1 MKKTEKYFKHIDKYG
16 NYGYQGIHRVR
27 VAKTTTVYEIYDV
40 SGSAHDY
47 EEAHQLALDKAQG
60 SETDVKLVGTKHIHE
75 TKVKGSFLYNRL
87 STEGDRLQ
95 KDIFPSNWTS

>member
-1 MKKTEKYFKHIDKYG
+1 MNYNVKDKYG

-40 SGSAHDY
+40 SVHCY
-47 EEAHQLALDKAQG
+47 EEAHKLALDKAQG
-60 SETDVKLVGTKHIHE
+60 SKTNAKLVGTLHTHE

-95 KDIFPSNWTS
+95 KELGWDS

>member
-1 MKKTEKYFKHIDKYG
+1 MNYNVRDEYG
-16 NYGYQGIHRVR
+16 NYGYKGIHRVR

-40 SGSAHDY
+40 SVHDY
-47 EEAHQLALDKAQG
+47 KEANKLALDKAQG
-60 SETDVKLVGTKHIHE
+60 RLTEAKLVGTKHIHE

-95 KDIFPSNWTS
+95 KE

>member
-1 MKKTEKYFKHIDKYG
+1 MKKIDKYG

-40 SGSAHDY
+40 SDHSNDY
-47 EEAHQLALDKAQG
+47 EEAHKLALDKAQG
-60 SETDVKLVGTKHIHE
+60 SKTNAKLVGTLHTHE

-87 STEGDRLQ
+87 STEGARLQ
-95 KDIFPSNWTS
+95 TEIFPRNWDS

>member
-1 MKKTEKYFKHIDKYG
+1 MNYNVRDKYG
-16 NYGYQGIHRVR
+16 NYGYQSIHRVR

-40 SGSAHDY
+40 SVYSYEKAHK
-47 EEAHQLALDKAQG
+47 LALDKAQG
-60 SETDVKLVGTKHIHE
+60 RLTEAKLVGTTHIHE

-95 KDIFPSNWTS
+95 KELGYE

>member
-1 MKKTEKYFKHIDKYG
+1 MKKIDKYG

-47 EEAHQLALDKAQG
+47 EEAHELSLI
-60 SETDVKLVGTKHIHE
+60 HI
-75 TKVKGSFLYNRL
+75 
-87 STEGDRLQ
+87 
-95 KDIFPSNWTS
+95 

>member
-1 MKKTEKYFKHIDKYG
+1 MNYNVRDKHG

-40 SGSAHDY
+40 SENDY
-47 EEAHQLALDKAQG
+47 EEAHKLALDKAQG
-60 SETDVKLVGTKHIHE
+60 RLTDEAKLVGTKHIHE
-75 TKVKGSFLYNRL
+75 TKVRGSFLYNRL

-95 KDIFPSNWTS
+95 KELGWDS

>member
-1 MKKTEKYFKHIDKYG
+1 MKKIDKYG
-16 NYGYQGIHRVR
+16 NYGYEGIHRVR

-40 SGSAHDY
+40 SDHSNDY
-47 EEAHQLALDKAQG
+47 EEAHKLALDKAQG
-60 SETDVKLVGTKHIHE
+60 SETDVKLVGTTHIHE

>member
-1 MKKTEKYFKHIDKYG
+1 MNYNVRDKYG

-40 SGSAHDY
+40 SGPTKGSIDY
-47 EEAHQLALDKAQG
+47 EEAHKLALDKAQG
-60 SETDVKLVGTKHIHE
+60 SKTNAKLVGTTHIHE

-95 KDIFPSNWTS
+95 KELGWDS

>member
-1 MKKTEKYFKHIDKYG
+1 MNYNVKDKYG
-16 NYGYQGIHRVR
+16 NYGYEGIHRVR

-47 EEAHQLALDKAQG
+47 EEAHELALDKARG
-60 SETDVKLVGTKHIHE
+60 SETDVKLVGTTHIHE

-87 STEGDRLQ
+87 STEGDRLP
-95 KDIFPSNWTS
+95 KEIFPRTWDR

>member
-1 MKKTEKYFKHIDKYG
+1 MNYNVRDKYG

-40 SGSAHDY
+40 SDHSTDY
-47 EEAHQLALDKAQG
+47 EEAHKLALDKAQG
-60 SETDVKLVGTKHIHE
+60 SKTNAKLVGTMHTHE

-95 KDIFPSNWTS
+95 KELGWDS

>member
-1 MKKTEKYFKHIDKYG
+1 MNYNVRDKHG

-40 SGSAHDY
+40 SENDY
-47 EEAHQLALDKAQG
+47 EEAHKLALDKAQG
-60 SETDVKLVGTKHIHE
+60 RLTDEAKLVGNKHIHQ

-87 STEGDRLQ
+87 SNEVDRLQ
-95 KDIFPSNWTS
+95 KEIFPRNWES

>member
-1 MKKTEKYFKHIDKYG
+1 MNYNVKDKYG

-40 SGSAHDY
+40 SGHASDY
-47 EEAHQLALDKAQG
+47 EEAHKLALDKAQG
-60 SETDVKLVGTKHIHE
+60 TLTDQAKLVGTKHIHE
-75 TKVKGSFLYNRL
+75 TRVRGSFLYNRL

-95 KDIFPSNWTS
+95 KEIFPRNWDS

>member
-1 MKKTEKYFKHIDKYG
+1 MKKIDKYG
-16 NYGYQGIHRVR
+16 NYGYEGIHRVR

-47 EEAHQLALDKAQG
+47 EEAHNLALDKAQG
-60 SETDVKLVGTKHIHE
+60 SETDVKLVGTTHIHE

-87 STEGDRLQ
+87 CLLYTS
-95 KDIFPSNWTS
+95 PSPRDLYQSRMPSSA

>member
-1 MKKTEKYFKHIDKYG
+1 MNYNVRDKYG

-40 SGSAHDY
+40 SVNSYEKAHK
-47 EEAHQLALDKAQG
+47 LALDKAQG
-60 SETDVKLVGTKHIHE
+60 RLTEAKLVGTAHKHE
-75 TKVKGSFLYNRL
+75 TFVKGSFLYNRL

-95 KDIFPSNWTS
+95 KELD

>member
-1 MKKTEKYFKHIDKYG
+1 MNYNVRDKHG

-40 SGSAHDY
+40 SVNSYEKAHK
-47 EEAHQLALDKAQG
+47 LALDKAQG
-60 SETDVKLVGTKHIHE
+60 RLTEAKLVGTTHIHE

-95 KDIFPSNWTS
+95 KELGYE

>member
-1 MKKTEKYFKHIDKYG
+1 MNYNVRDKYG
-16 NYGYQGIHRVR
+16 NYGYQSIHRVR

-40 SGSAHDY
+40 SVNSYEKAHK
-47 EEAHQLALDKAQG
+47 LALDKAQG
-60 SETDVKLVGTKHIHE
+60 RLTEAKLVGTTHIHE

-95 KDIFPSNWTS
+95 KELGYE

>member
-1 MKKTEKYFKHIDKYG
+1 MNYNVRDKYG
-16 NYGYQGIHRVR
+16 NYGYQSIHRVR

-40 SGSAHDY
+40 SVDSYEKAHK
-47 EEAHQLALDKAQG
+47 LALDKAQG
-60 SETDVKLVGTKHIHE
+60 RLTEAKLVGTTHIHE

-95 KDIFPSNWTS
+95 KELGYE

>member
-1 MKKTEKYFKHIDKYG
+1 MNYNVRDKHG

-40 SGSAHDY
+40 SVNSYEKAHK
-47 EEAHQLALDKAQG
+47 LALDKAQG
-60 SETDVKLVGTKHIHE
+60 RLTEAKLVGTTHIHE

-95 KDIFPSNWTS
+95 KEIFPRNWES

>member
-1 MKKTEKYFKHIDKYG
+1 MNYNVRDMYG

-40 SGSAHDY
+40 SDHSTDY
-47 EEAHQLALDKAQG
+47 EEAHKLALDKAQG
-60 SETDVKLVGTKHIHE
+60 SETNAKLVGTTHTHE

-95 KDIFPSNWTS
+95 KELGWDS

>member
-1 MKKTEKYFKHIDKYG
+1 MVITATKEYIELELQKQLQFMKFMM
-16 NYGYQGIHRVR
+16 
-27 VAKTTTVYEIYDV
+27 V

-60 SETDVKLVGTKHIHE
+60 SETDVKLVGTTHIHE

-95 KDIFPSNWTS
+95 KEIFPRNWDS